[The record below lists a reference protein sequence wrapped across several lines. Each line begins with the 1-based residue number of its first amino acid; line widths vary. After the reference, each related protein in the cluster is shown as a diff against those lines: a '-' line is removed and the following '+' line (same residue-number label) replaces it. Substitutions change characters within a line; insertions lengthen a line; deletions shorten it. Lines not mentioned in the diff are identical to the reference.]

1 MLSASQEFRDKL
13 IKGSPV
19 YSTARITLLD
29 GTIINL
35 DCKDFLYG
43 TSGFRI
49 STATS
54 NDNSFDIGACIVG
67 QLDLKIL
74 NYNGQFDMYS
84 FDKARV
90 EVWVY
95 MSLSGDSIEANKF
108 ISPSAD
114 IIDAGDVS
122 NMENV
127 TQIYDGSV
135 FTNKHIESIKK
146 GVFYVDTQ
154 DFNGGVV
161 SLTCYDKLMS
171 FGTDY
176 IGGSVTQSAS
186 QWVNEL
192 ANRHNLSV
200 KNSRFNNSTLELTLP
215 TDKTYTDL
223 QLLNYIL
230 QCTGNYAKINEDELL
245 EVGWYDIGK
254 MNRYSTID
262 AGNFANP
269 STNIVDAGDVS
280 DMENTV
286 TIYSG
291 GTFKERKDDKYIIHL
306 FDSTIGIDD
315 VIVTGVRTILDD
327 DTSVIAG
334 SEGYVL
340 KVEKNPFINSDN
352 QQDITERLWEVCQ
365 GLTFRP
371 MSITTLNDPLIQTGD
386 IMQVQING
394 NTYTSFATNISY
406 TQAGHTEIQC
416 SAESPTKNSTKI
428 GSKPL
433 GVDKKVNGIVD
444 KRLTAYDIGV
454 QMLTNLITQSMGLY
468 ETAEVQE
475 DGSTI
480 YIMHDKPN
488 LSDSMKLWKMTAD
501 GFAVSNDGGAT
512 WNSGWDINGNAVMN
526 ILSVIGINFDW
537 AKGGTLTLGGENNV
551 NGRLSIKNASNQTI
565 GTWDV
570 DGINAE
576 QGNIGQWIIM
586 KSGGL
591 YSDRQINGKTY
602 RAWMNCPTDLDN
614 TSWIYSTQQ
623 TYNNE
628 FFGSWRVN
636 ALGQM
641 TFGYEEERELLGG
654 VAYGIP
660 FLDKIGKDARVVA
673 YMFIDNDKVLNIT
686 SHLKVFGDIEASG
699 NLKGKISVDILPT
712 IPLNK
717 LASPVLTSIP
727 DTLSVRY
734 ISCTQ
739 GFGVTASYSNPAI
752 ISNSE
757 GRYIRDYELSVY
769 GAVAIQYSLLVNGG
783 IHGTVSSDSDRNAKH
798 DIESL
803 EKDKTAQF
811 IYSLNPCKFKYNNGT
826 SNRYHHGLIAQE
838 VKESM
843 GDDDWGLYVDKDIKE
858 NNWKGRVVDKDGNVV
873 DEGNEAQLAL
883 VYQELIPD
891 LIATVQSQNERL
903 KILEEEIVKLKEGK

>member
-1 MLSASQEFRDKL
+1 MLSASQDFREKL

-19 YSTARITLLD
+19 YSKARITLTD
-29 GTIINL
+29 GTIMYL
-35 DCKDFLYG
+35 DSKDFLFG
-43 TSGFRI
+43 KSGFRLN
-49 STATS
+49 TATS
-54 NDNSFDIGACIVG
+54 NSSSFDIGACIVG

-74 NYNGQFDMYS
+74 NYNGQFDIYS

-95 MSLSGDSIEANKF
+95 MNLSGDSIEANKF

-161 SLTCYDKLMS
+161 SLTCYDKLMA
-171 FGTDY
+171 FNTDY
-176 IGGSVTQSAS
+176 TGSSVTMTAS
-186 QWVNEL
+186 QWINEL
-192 ANRHNLSV
+192 ANRHGLFV
-200 KNSRFNNSTLELTLP
+200 KNYRFNNSTLELTLP

-230 QCTGNYAKINEDELL
+230 QCTGNYAKINEVELM
-245 EVGWYDIGK
+245 EISWYDVGK
-254 MNRYSTID
+254 INSYNIID
-262 AGNFANP
+262 AGNFTNP

-291 GTFKERKDDKYIIHL
+291 GTFEERKDDKYIIHL

-315 VIVTGVRTILDD
+315 VVVTGVRTILDD
-327 DTSVIAG
+327 DVSVLAG

-340 KVEKNPFINSDN
+340 KIENNPFITNEN
-352 QQDITERLWEVCQ
+352 QQDITDRLWSVCQ
-365 GLTFRP
+365 GLAFRP

-386 IMQVQING
+386 VMQVQING
-394 NTYTSFATNISY
+394 NTYTSFVTNISY

-468 ETAEVQE
+468 ETAEIQE

-501 GFAVSNDGGAT
+501 GFVVSNDGGVT

-537 AKGGTLTLGGENNV
+537 AKGGTLTLGGANNANGVMNVLDSGRKLIAKLDV
-551 NGRLSIKNASNQTI
+551 NGLAVDKGTI
-565 GTWDV
+565 SGNLVKGGTII
-570 DGINAE
+570 GANFQNAE
-576 QGNIGQWIIM
+576 QNPTFSVDNKGNIKGASISASKISTTNGSFSISDGDTWET
-586 KSGGL
+586 KVGGL
-591 YSDRQINGKTY
+591 YCTNQSFGVS
-602 RAWMNCPTDLDN
+602 
-614 TSWIYSTQQ
+614 TSY
-623 TYNNE
+623 
-628 FFGSWRVN
+628 
-636 ALGQM
+636 GQM
-641 TFGYEEERELLGG
+641 NAQKLAVGSGTIGGLTIGGAKILGTDYILKGMCGSGYWSLTDSIFVGNGSLGNYSNQWPEMYASYVWG
-654 VAYGIP
+654 NAMQCNTNMNVGGN
-660 FLDKIGKDARVVA
+660 FSVDGTKARVVNTKNYGKREMYA
-673 YMFIDNDKVLNIT
+673 YETPTPM
-686 SHLKVFGDIEASG
+686 FGDIGEGMLDDEGCCYIYNDEIFSESIDKDTEYQVFLQPYGEGKCYVCDRQAEYFVV
-699 NLKGKISVDILPT
+699 KGTPKMKFAWEI
-712 IPLNK
+712 K
-717 LASPVLTSIP
+717 
-727 DTLSVRY
+727 
-734 ISCTQ
+734 
-739 GFGVTASYSNPAI
+739 AI
-752 ISNSE
+752 Q
-757 GRYIRDYELSVY
+757 RDYNMTRTEE
-769 GAVAIQYSLLVNGG
+769 
-783 IHGTVSSDSDRNAKH
+783 H
-798 DIESL
+798 E
-803 EKDKTAQF
+803 
-811 IYSLNPCKFKYNNGT
+811 
-826 SNRYHHGLIAQE
+826 
-838 VKESM
+838 
-843 GDDDWGLYVDKDIKE
+843 DIKRE
-858 NNWKGRVVDKDGNVV
+858 IDDITIQFDYMNTLNDSIVVDSELLMNEDNFDDV
-873 DEGNEAQLAL
+873 DEL
-883 VYQELIPD
+883 
-891 LIATVQSQNERL
+891 L
-903 KILEEEIVKLKEGK
+903 KDLEEIS

>member
-1 MLSASQEFRDKL
+1 MLSASQDFREKL

-19 YSTARITLLD
+19 YSKARITLID
-29 GTIINL
+29 GTIMYL
-35 DCKDFLYG
+35 DSKDFLFG
-43 TSGFRI
+43 KSGFRI
-49 STATS
+49 NTATS
-54 NDNSFDIGACIVG
+54 NSSSFDIGACIVG

-74 NYNGQFDMYS
+74 NYNGQFDIYS

-95 MSLSGDSIEANKF
+95 MSLSGDS
-108 ISPSAD
+108 
-114 IIDAGDVS
+114 
-122 NMENV
+122 
-127 TQIYDGSV
+127 
-135 FTNKHIESIKK
+135 IESIKK

-171 FGTDY
+171 FSTDY

-230 QCTGNYAKINEDELL
+230 QCTGNYAKVNEDELL

-254 MNRYSTID
+254 MNSYSTID
-262 AGNFANP
+262 AGNFTNP

-291 GTFKERKDDKYIIHL
+291 GTFEERKDDKYIIHL

-315 VIVTGVRTILDD
+315 VVVTGVRTILDD
-327 DTSVIAG
+327 DVSVLAG

-340 KVEKNPFINSDN
+340 KVENNPFITNAN
-352 QQDITERLWEVCQ
+352 QQDITDRLWSVCQ
-365 GLTFRP
+365 GLAFRP

-386 IMQVQING
+386 IMQAQING
-394 NTYTSFATNISY
+394 NTYTSFVTNISY

-501 GFAVSNDGGAT
+501 GFVVSNDGGVT

-551 NGRLSIKNASNQTI
+551 NGRLLIKNASNQVI

-570 DGINAE
+570 SGITAE
-576 QGNIGQWIIM
+576 KGSIGKWFIM
-586 KSGGL
+586 NSGGL
-591 YSDRQINGKTY
+591 YSDSKINGKTY
-602 RAWMNCPTDLDN
+602 RAWMNNPSDLDN
-614 TSWIYSTQQ
+614 ATWIFSTQQ

-636 ALGQM
+636 LLGQM
-641 TFGYEEERELLGG
+641 AFTYSDAIGVKGGIVKSIPILDKEGLDAKAVAEIYWDSANSKLAITKPISSLDVGHINVDSIEVKTAWSDGKGLRCYGAFFDTASGDRVVICGEGGWYSGYELLIMGSGRNVYVGG
-654 VAYGIP
+654 
-660 FLDKIGKDARVVA
+660 
-673 YMFIDNDKVLNIT
+673 NI
-686 SHLKVFGDIEASG
+686 HVDGQIEG
-699 NLKGKISVDILPT
+699 TIST
-712 IPLNK
+712 
-717 LASPVLTSIP
+717 
-727 DTLSVRY
+727 
-734 ISCTQ
+734 
-739 GFGVTASYSNPAI
+739 
-752 ISNSE
+752 
-757 GRYIRDYELSVY
+757 
-769 GAVAIQYSLLVNGG
+769 
-783 IHGTVSSDSDRNAKH
+783 DSDRNIKH
-798 DIESL
+798 DISQL
-803 EKDKTAQF
+803 DKNKSANF
-811 IYSLNPCKFKYNNGT
+811 IYSLNPCQFKYNTGT

-838 VKESM
+838 VKEAM
-843 GDDDWGLYVDKDIKE
+843 GDDDWGLYVDKSVKNDNWEKKLYNSQGEYVSTKE
-858 NNWKGRVVDKDGNVV
+858 TAK
-873 DEGNEAQLAL
+873 LSL
-883 VYQELIPD
+883 VYQELVAD

-903 KILEEEIVKLKEGK
+903 KILEEEIAKLKEGK

>member
-1 MLSASQEFRDKL
+1 MLSASQEFREKL

-19 YSTARITLLD
+19 YSKARITLID
-29 GTIINL
+29 GTIMYL
-35 DCKDFLYG
+35 DSKDFLFG
-43 TSGFRI
+43 KSGFRI
-49 STATS
+49 NTATS
-54 NDNSFDIGACIVG
+54 NSSSFDIGACIVG

-74 NYNGQFDMYS
+74 NYNGQFDIYS

-122 NMENV
+122 DMENV

-171 FGTDY
+171 FSTDY
-176 IGGSVTQSAS
+176 IGDSVTQSAS

-223 QLLNYIL
+223 QLLNYVL
-230 QCTGNYAKINEDELL
+230 QCTGNYAKVNEDELL

-262 AGNFANP
+262 AGNFTNP
-269 STNIVDAGDVS
+269 STDIVDAGDVS

-291 GTFKERKDDKYIIHL
+291 GTFGERKDDKYIIHL
-306 FDSTIGIDD
+306 FGSTIGIDD
-315 VIVTGVRTILDD
+315 VVVTGVRTILDD
-327 DTSVIAG
+327 DVSVLAG

-340 KVEKNPFINSDN
+340 KVENNPFITNEN
-352 QQDITERLWEVCQ
+352 QQDITDRLWSVCQ
-365 GLTFRP
+365 GLMFRP

-394 NTYTSFATNISY
+394 NTYTSFVTNISY

-488 LSDSMKLWKMTAD
+488 LSDSMKLWKITAD
-501 GFAVSNDGGAT
+501 GLVVSNDGGVT

-537 AKGGTLTLGGENNV
+537 AKGGTLTLGGENNI
-551 NGRLSIKNASNQTI
+551 NGRLNIRNASNQTI

-570 DGINAE
+570 DGINVE
-576 QGNIGQWIIM
+576 RGKVGSWIIDIGKLESETTE
-586 KSGGL
+586 KSGKK
-591 YSDRQINGKTY
+591 YK
-602 RAWMNCPTDLDN
+602 AWLAPPVDIGSSGALST
-614 TSWIYSTQQ
+614 TWIYSTQQ
-623 TYNNE
+623 TLYNTDLYY
-628 FFGSWRVN
+628 GTWYIN

-641 TFGYEEERELLGG
+641 AFGNDTTTGLNGG
-654 VAYGIP
+654 VVNGIP
-660 FLDKIGKDARVVA
+660 FLNDWGTNAKKIA
-673 YMFIDNDKVLNIT
+673 T
-686 SHLKVFGDIEASG
+686 
-699 NLKGKISVDILPT
+699 ISV
-712 IPLNK
+712 
-717 LASPVLTSIP
+717 
-727 DTLSVRY
+727 
-734 ISCTQ
+734 
-739 GFGVTASYSNPAI
+739 
-752 ISNSE
+752 
-757 GRYIRDYELSVY
+757 
-769 GAVAIQYSLLVNGG
+769 
-783 IHGTVSSDSDRNAKH
+783 
-798 DIESL
+798 
-803 EKDKTAQF
+803 
-811 IYSLNPCKFKYNNGT
+811 NGT
-826 SNRYHHGLIAQE
+826 SGLIVDNSFFVQGTLKQFVYRGSE
-838 VKESM
+838 IGYSLESCLC
-843 GDDDWGLYVDKDIKE
+843 GSEKLYFYRDENGLQVYS
-858 NNWKGRVVDKDGNVV
+858 
-873 DEGNEAQLAL
+873 EANS
-883 VYQELIPD
+883 YIGHID
-891 LIATVQSQNERL
+891 L
-903 KILEEEIVKLKEGK
+903 

>member
-1 MLSASQEFRDKL
+1 MLSASQEFREKL

-19 YSTARITLLD
+19 YSKARITLTD
-29 GTIINL
+29 GTIMYL
-35 DCKDFLYG
+35 DSKDFLFG
-43 TSGFRI
+43 KSGFRI
-49 STATS
+49 NTATS
-54 NDNSFDIGACIVG
+54 NSNSFDIGACIVG

-74 NYNGQFDMYS
+74 NYNGQFDIYS

-171 FGTDY
+171 FSTDY

-230 QCTGNYAKINEDELL
+230 QCTGNYAKVNEDELL

-254 MNRYSTID
+254 MNSYSTID
-262 AGNFANP
+262 AGNFTNP
-269 STNIVDAGDVS
+269 STDIVDAGDVS

-291 GTFKERKDDKYIIHL
+291 GTFEERKDDKYIIHL

-315 VIVTGVRTILDD
+315 VVVTGVRTILDD
-327 DTSVIAG
+327 DVSVLAG

-340 KVEKNPFINSDN
+340 KVENNPFITNEN
-352 QQDITERLWEVCQ
+352 QQDITDRLWSVCQ
-365 GLTFRP
+365 GLAFRP
-371 MSITTLNDPLIQTGD
+371 MKITTLNDPLIQTGD

-444 KRLTAYDIGV
+444 KRLTAYDIGI

-501 GFAVSNDGGAT
+501 GFAVSNDGGVT

-537 AKGGTLTLGGENNV
+537 AKGGTLTLGGANNANGVMNVLDSSGKLIAKLDV
-551 NGRLSIKNASNQTI
+551 NGLVVDKGTISGNLVKGGTIIGSAFRNADSQEASSFYVTSNGYMHASDGDIGGLKISPNSLYSNNGTNISSSGISSGTVSGSYSVSGGGSILSSGSVKGNQYTTELVSSSGHGLKVSSADILPVGNPTLGSRGNEWVEMYADYVWAGSKGLQTTGDCNIKGNFS
-565 GTWDV
+565 V
-570 DGINAE
+570 DGT
-576 QGNIGQWIIM
+576 
-586 KSGGL
+586 KSRIV
-591 YSDRQINGKTY
+591 DTKTY
-602 RAWMNCPTDLDN
+602 GKKLFYC
-614 TSWIYSTQQ
+614 
-623 TYNNE
+623 
-628 FFGSWRVN
+628 
-636 ALGQM
+636 
-641 TFGYEEERELLGG
+641 YETASPL
-654 VAYGIP
+654 
-660 FLDKIGKDARVVA
+660 
-673 YMFIDNDKVLNIT
+673 
-686 SHLKVFGDIEASG
+686 FGDIG
-699 NLKGKISVDILPT
+699 DG
-712 IPLNK
+712 
-717 LASPVLTSIP
+717 VLDETG
-727 DTLSVRY
+727 TCY
-734 ISCTQ
+734 IYLDS
-739 GFGVTASYSNPAI
+739 I
-752 ISNSE
+752 ISESIDNNADYQVFIQPYGKGE
-757 GRYIRDYELSVY
+757 CYIDKKETDFFIVKGTSGLKF
-769 GAVAIQYSLLVNGG
+769 GWEIKAIQ
-783 IHGTVSSDSDRNAKH
+783 
-798 DIESL
+798 
-803 EKDKTAQF
+803 KDYT
-811 IYSLNPCKFKYNNGT
+811 L
-826 SNRYHHGLIAQE
+826 
-838 VKESM
+838 
-843 GDDDWGLYVDKDIKE
+843 
-858 NNWKGRVVDKDGNVV
+858 
-873 DEGNEAQLAL
+873 
-883 VYQELIPD
+883 
-891 LIATVQSQNERL
+891 ERL
-903 KILEEEIVKLKEGK
+903 GDFTEIEPHNNDIDEITKYTDELNTLIDNLIEEVL

>member
-1 MLSASQEFRDKL
+1 MLSASQDFREKL

-19 YSTARITLLD
+19 YSKARITLTD
-29 GTIINL
+29 GTIMYL
-35 DCKDFLYG
+35 DSKDFLFG
-43 TSGFRI
+43 KSGFRLN
-49 STATS
+49 TATS
-54 NDNSFDIGACIVG
+54 NSSSFDIGACIVG

-74 NYNGQFDMYS
+74 NYNGQFDIYS

-171 FGTDY
+171 FSTDY
-176 IGGSVTQSAS
+176 IGDSVTQSAS

-230 QCTGNYAKINEDELL
+230 QCTGNYAKVNEDELL

-254 MNRYSTID
+254 MNSYSTID
-262 AGNFANP
+262 AGNFTNP
-269 STNIVDAGDVS
+269 STDIVNAGDVS

-291 GTFKERKDDKYIIHL
+291 GTFGERKDDKYIIHL

-315 VIVTGVRTILDD
+315 VVVTGVRTILDD
-327 DTSVIAG
+327 DVSVLAG

-340 KVEKNPFINSDN
+340 KIERNPFITNDN
-352 QQDITERLWEVCQ
+352 QQDITDRLWSVCQ
-365 GLTFRP
+365 GLMFRP

-386 IMQVQING
+386 IMQAQING
-394 NTYTSFATNISY
+394 NTYTSFVTNISY

-501 GFAVSNDGGAT
+501 GFVVSNDGGAT
-512 WNSGWDINGNAVMN
+512 WNSGWDVNGNAVMN

-537 AKGGTLTLGGENNV
+537 AKGGTLTLGGANNANGVMNVLDSGGNLIAKLDV
-551 NGRLSIKNASNQTI
+551 NGLKVDKGSISGNLVKGGTIIGSAFRNADSQEASSFYVTSNGYMHAADGDIAGLKISSNSLYSQYGGTNISSNSIGSSSVNAGSSTLSTI
-565 GTWDV
+565 GGSLNMDS
-570 DGINAE
+570 N
-576 QGNIGQWIIM
+576 
-586 KSGGL
+586 GGL
-591 YSDRQINGKTY
+591 QWGNYYCSTHGDNRHALSPTTTSDLGKDNSSAWWDGWFGGSVNAQWGVFSQGISVGGSIWDEPSKEAVIKTKSYGKRALRCYETATPMFGDVGTGKIDDDGVCIVYLDDVFIECINTEVEYAVFLQPYGKGECYVANIDKSYFIVNGEPGLRFAWEIKCNQIANNGK
-602 RAWMNCPTDLDN
+602 RL
-614 TSWIYSTQQ
+614 
-623 TYNNE
+623 
-628 FFGSWRVN
+628 
-636 ALGQM
+636 
-641 TFGYEEERELLGG
+641 EEVTNRQ
-654 VAYGIP
+654 V
-660 FLDKIGKDARVVA
+660 
-673 YMFIDNDKVLNIT
+673 IDNDVNT
-686 SHLKVFGDIEASG
+686 R
-699 NLKGKISVDILPT
+699 ILDE
-712 IPLNK
+712 
-717 LASPVLTSIP
+717 LTYES
-727 DTLSVRY
+727 
-734 ISCTQ
+734 
-739 GFGVTASYSNPAI
+739 
-752 ISNSE
+752 
-757 GRYIRDYELSVY
+757 ELSVN
-769 GAVAIQYSLLVNGG
+769 SLDGELGDMV
-783 IHGTVSSDSDRNAKH
+783 DSLISTDN
-798 DIESL
+798 DMINCLLYEDEIINNL
-803 EKDKTAQF
+803 E
-811 IYSLNPCKFKYNNGT
+811 
-826 SNRYHHGLIAQE
+826 
-838 VKESM
+838 V
-843 GDDDWGLYVDKDIKE
+843 
-858 NNWKGRVVDKDGNVV
+858 
-873 DEGNEAQLAL
+873 
-883 VYQELIPD
+883 
-891 LIATVQSQNERL
+891 
-903 KILEEEIVKLKEGK
+903 LEYEEH